1 MISNVQRHSYE
12 MFFWILFIEF
22 LCLPDVVS
30 MNGNVQLYARIGSLP
45 SNFIMRNITTSK
57 IDECLEQCL
66 TDCSCL
72 SFQICGTACQLLS
85 TTITDETSNNEKSQC
100 QHFTMKI
107 LNKKDSSSY
116 PHGTCHVKID
126 CCLTSNY
133 CNTNGKC
140 QLSTSSSSKVRA
152 FCECKEGFV
161 GKRCEKKAKSC
172 QNFLGRSNGW
182 YQIFANESKMV
193 KVFCQFDSGHVWTLV
208 MSYSFKLRAQ
218 YKDQPY
224 FKNFPR
230 NETNETWE
238 DHRLSFNAMMS
249 IKEGGNTLW
258 RITCSYGDKDWNKT
272 DLVVATHENAPI
284 LKQNN
289 SDAVCLNVSFVDI
302 KGYNCTN
309 CSIPFW
315 QNDEYILHTDNTQNE
330 PMCNLKNFQSSGC
343 SNGVS
348 GGEDNFGF
356 YDCYNTAHRCAS
368 SDNATT
374 QLWFGQ
380 RMNSN

>member
-12 MFFWILFIEF
+12 MFFWILFINF
-22 LCLPDVVS
+22 LRLPDVVF
-30 MNGNVQLYARIGSLP
+30 MNGNVQLYARHGSLP

-57 IDECLEQCL
+57 IDECLQQCL
-66 TDCSCL
+66 KNCSCL

-107 LNKKDSSSY
+107 LNEKDNSSY
-116 PHGTCHVKID
+116 PDGICHVKID
-126 CCLTSNY
+126 CCFTSNY
-133 CNTNGKC
+133 CNNNGEC
-140 QLSTSSSSKVRA
+140 QLSTSSSSKMRA

-161 GKRCEKKAKSC
+161 GKRCEEKAKSC

-182 YQIFANESKMV
+182 YQIFANENKMV
-193 KVFCQFDSGHVWTLV
+193 KVYCQFDSAHVWTLV
-208 MSYSFKLRAQ
+208 MSYSFKLRVQ
-218 YKDQPY
+218 YRYQPY
-224 FKNFPR
+224 YKNFPR

-238 DHRLSFNAMMS
+238 DYRLSFNAIMS

-258 RITCSYGDKDWNKT
+258 RITCSYGDRDWNKT

-284 LKQNN
+284 SKQNN
-289 SDAVCLNVSFVDI
+289 SKAVCQNVSFIDI
-302 KGYNCTN
+302 KGYNCKD

-315 QNDEYILHTDNTQNE
+315 QDDAQIFHTDLSHNLCNTI
-330 PMCNLKNFQSSGC
+330 LKNFQSSVC
-343 SNGVS
+343 SGK
-348 GGEDNFGF
+348 GGEDNFGYYVC
-356 YDCYNTAHRCAS
+356 YDTTHRCAS

-374 QLWFGQ
+374 QLWFGK
-380 RMNSN
+380 RMNLN